1 MPAQGSEANM
11 LDGRKRARTSERLL
25 VQVFSSEEPFVREMC
40 PTQNISS
47 LGARLLTE
55 RPWTPDSR
63 VLLDCRGGNLW
74 ARVVYCRALRP
85 KTFAVGLEFFAR
97 TGELVIK
104 KK

>member
-1 MPAQGSEANM
+1 M
-11 LDGRKRARTSERLL
+11 LNGRKQARTPERLF
-25 VQVFSSEEPFVREMC
+25 VQVFSTEEPFVREIC

-63 VLLDCRGGNLW
+63 VLVDCPGGDLW
-74 ARVVYCRALRP
+74 ARVVYCQPLRP
-85 KTFAVGLEFFAR
+85 KAFGVGLEFFAP
-97 TGELVIK
+97 GELVMK

>member
-1 MPAQGSEANM
+1 MS
-11 LDGRKRARTSERLL
+11 DRRKQARTSERLL
-25 VQVFSSEEPFVREMC
+25 IQIFSSEEPFVRELC

-47 LGARLLTE
+47 FGARLLTE
-55 RPWTPDSR
+55 RPWAPDSR
-63 VLLDCRGGNLW
+63 VLLDCPGGDLW
-74 ARVVYCRALRP
+74 ARVVYCQALHP

>member
-1 MPAQGSEANM
+1 M

-25 VQVFSSEEPFVREMC
+25 VQIFSSAEPFVRELC
-40 PTQNISS
+40 PTQNIGS

-63 VLLDCRGGNLW
+63 VLVDFPSGDLW
-74 ARVVYCRALRP
+74 ARVVYCQPVHP
-85 KTFAVGLEFFAR
+85 KEFAVGLEFFAR
-97 TGELVIK
+97 TGELVK

>member
-1 MPAQGSEANM
+1 MSQ
-11 LDGRKRARTSERLL
+11 GRKQARTPERLL
-25 VQVFSSEEPFVREMC
+25 MQIFSSEEPFVREIC

-63 VLLDCRGGNLW
+63 VLLDCPGGDVW
-74 ARVVYCRALRP
+74 ARVVYCQPLRP
-85 KTFAVGLEFFAR
+85 KGFAVGLEFFAR
-97 TGELVIK
+97 TGELIMK